1 MLDVLD
7 RYLCDSN
14 PNRKRSLVLNLHSNA
29 IINSIRNRIDKFSL
43 PKLKKHVTTDNFG
56 FFDID
61 KIFIP
66 VVHSLHFTMY
76 VVFMESQDIVY
87 YDSLNLAEPEILKSL
102 DVLAYIEYEAKTVGR
117 AFNAKSWKFVRAE
130 VVSQQNGLD
139 CGYCVIKHGLLVMH
153 DLPLDLEVSINLT
166 YSIWHMRT
174 YMAYE
179 NIQYMAYE
187 NIYGI

>member
-7 RYLCDSN
+7 LYLCNSN
-14 PNRKRSLVLNLHSNA
+14 PNRKRSLVLNLHSVD
-29 IINSIRNRIDKFSL
+29 IINSIRNRMDNFNL
-43 PKLKKHVTTDNFG
+43 PIMKKHVTKDNFG

-66 VVHSLHFTMY
+66 VVQSLHFTMY

-87 YDSLNLAEPEILKSL
+87 YDSLNMQEPEILKSL

-117 AFNAKSWKFVRAE
+117 AFNSKSWKFVRAE

-139 CGYCVIKHGLLVMH
+139 CGYCVIKNALLVMH

-166 YSIWHMRT
+166 YSILWQMRT

-179 NIQYMAYE
+179 NI
-187 NIYGI
+187 